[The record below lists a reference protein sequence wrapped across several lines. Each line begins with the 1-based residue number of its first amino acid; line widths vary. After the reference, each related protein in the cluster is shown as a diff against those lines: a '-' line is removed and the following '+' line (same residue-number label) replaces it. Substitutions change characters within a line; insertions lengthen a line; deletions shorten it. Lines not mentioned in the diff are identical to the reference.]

1 MLRRRPRARLER
13 AWQAGLPPPWDTV
26 LAGAALVYRGGL
38 LLRRAAYATG
48 VRRTRRLP
56 CRVVSVGNLTLGGT
70 GKTPLVELIAREL
83 AARGRRVVVLSRGY
97 RRRSRAPVEVVSD
110 GERLLVSVAWAGD
123 EPYLLARRL
132 PGVPVVVGRD
142 RHRAGELA
150 LARFAPDVLL
160 LDDGFQQRRLA
171 TDVDVV
177 VLDARAPWGRRG
189 LFPRGTLREPPAA
202 LARAHLLVLT
212 HVGGAADPAWAER
225 EVRRRAPTAP
235 IAHADYEAEVLE
247 DVGSGARLP
256 LDALRGR
263 PCLAFAG
270 IGAPDRFVT
279 TLAELRVA
287 PRDFVAFPDHHVYTR
302 ADLGGLETR
311 AHRLGADLMLTTE
324 KDAVRL
330 SGRGTLPLWALHVR
344 LRLRGDPAAWWAAL
358 EAQMDAA
365 VAST

>member
-1 MLRRRPRARLER
+1 MLRRSPRARLEQ

-38 LLRRAAYATG
+38 ILRRAAYATG
-48 VRRTRRLP
+48 ALRTRRLP
-56 CRVVSVGNLTLGGT
+56 CRVVAVGNLTLGGT

-97 RRRSRAPVEVVSD
+97 RRRARGPLAVVSD
-110 GERLLVSVAWAGD
+110 GDRLLVPVTEAGD

-132 PGVPVVVGRD
+132 PGVPVIVGRD
-142 RHRAGELA
+142 RYRAGELA
-150 LARFAPDVLL
+150 VARFAPDVLL
-160 LDDGFQQRRLA
+160 LDDGFQQMRLA
-171 TDVDVV
+171 SDVAVV
-177 VLDARAPWGRRG
+177 ALDARAPWGRRG

-225 EVRRRAPTAP
+225 QVRRRAPRAP
-235 IAHADYEAEVLE
+235 IAHADYEPEALE
-247 DVGSGARLP
+247 DVGAGAVLP

-263 PCLAFAG
+263 PCVAFAG
-270 IGAPDRFVT
+270 IGAPDRFVE

-287 PRDFVAFPDHHVYTR
+287 PRDFVAFPDHHAYTR
-302 ADLGGLETR
+302 AEVRALETR
-311 AHRLGADLMLTTE
+311 AHRAGADVLLTTE

-330 SGRGTLPLWALHVR
+330 TGRGTVPLWALHVR
-344 LRLRGDPAAWWAAL
+344 LRLRGDPAPWWAAL
-358 EAQMDAA
+358 EARLDAV
-365 VAST
+365 VATR